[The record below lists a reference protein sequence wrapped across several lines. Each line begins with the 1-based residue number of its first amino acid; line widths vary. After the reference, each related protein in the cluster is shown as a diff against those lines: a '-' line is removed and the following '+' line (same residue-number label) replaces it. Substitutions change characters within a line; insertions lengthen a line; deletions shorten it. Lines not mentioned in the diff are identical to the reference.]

1 VKGIENYVLTVLLGV
16 IVMVI
21 AIIVLWLVL
30 SGYLKFGVNI
40 ASAIS
45 KAVTC
50 NICNG
55 LPESLSSLKGIFC
68 GGC

>member
-1 VKGIENYVLTVLLGV
+1 MKGIESYVLALLLGV

-21 AIIVLWLVL
+21 AIVVLWLVL

-40 ASAIS
+40 GSAVG
-45 KAVTC
+45 KALTC

-55 LPESLSSLKGIFC
+55 LPDSLSSLKGIFC